1 MSKLFIKA
9 RLDLI
14 NSLHQQY
21 CMDIQ
26 FIGNATMKSLLSH
39 QLIKNSPLFITS
51 GDVFTL
57 ICRCFHSLGY
67 YVCISRR

>member
-14 NSLHQQY
+14 NSLYQQY

-26 FIGNATMKSLLSH
+26 FVGSATMKSLLSY
-39 QLIKNSPLFITS
+39 QLIKNSALFVTS
-51 GDVFTL
+51 GDAFTL
-57 ICRCFHSLGY
+57 SCRCFYSLGY